1 MKVGGE
7 ARLGYI
13 RIRHWERFAADV
25 GLPPDEVLGVCRSVA
40 AEVPDRL
47 ADVVA
52 TARSEGFGHPVAGRL
67 LQVVTKQAEACT
79 VGFEGDDQ
87 GPAVAETVHGGGVPG
102 AGVDEHAGVGDR

>member
-25 GLPPDEVLGVCRSVA
+25 GLPPEEVLGICRSVA

-52 TARSEGFGHPVAGRL
+52 TARSEGVVHPVAGRL
-67 LQVVTKQAEACT
+67 LQMVTKQAEA
-79 VGFEGDDQ
+79 FR
-87 GPAVAETVHGGGVPG
+87 GGLRG
-102 AGVDEHAGVGDR
+102 